1 MFLAMKTAE
10 RLSPAPTACPGD
22 ATAQF
27 NLGAMYYYAQGV
39 AQDYAAAL
47 SWFRKAADQ
56 GYAEAQNNLGVM
68 YATDQGH
75 ARAQC
80 NLGVFRAQGRGGR
93 PPHGRGLFS

>member
-10 RLSPAPTACPGD
+10 QLSPAPTACPGD

-47 SWFRKAADQ
+47 SWFRKAVCA
-56 GYAEAQNNLGVM
+56 GPWRLPAVM
-68 YATDQGH
+68 SRVLQSGAGLEDGEICTW
-75 ARAQC
+75 R
-80 NLGVFRAQGRGGR
+80 RGQEE
-93 PPHGRGLFS
+93 